1 MEAAIAPEG
10 VALALLGG
18 WRLSIDG
25 RPATP
30 PAYEKGRALL
40 AYLAMENRWLSRDA
54 LAAMFWPDSLAHRAN
69 LRQVL
74 ANLRAVLGDGAAAAP
89 CLLVRRDAIAIE
101 PECAARL
108 DVAAFLAWPPRCA
121 ESGSA
126 QRCAPCLRQMEA
138 AERLYSGEFM
148 AGFALADC
156 PDFEEWLR
164 RKRESLR
171 RHAVGLCGRLA
182 DCHERYGEREQAIAF
197 AHRATELDHWDETS
211 QRRLMRLLAASGQL
225 AAALR
230 QYEALEASLAR
241 EVGVPPEEATRA
253 LYTSLRSGDA
263 GMAGHDSPETRAR
276 TATGDHAAE
285 TPPQEVRRVVV
296 LQVEPDLT
304 DDEGD
309 LLEPGHLPELD
320 VAFDSALARWN
331 GQRFQ
336 TAGLALGAVFG
347 LTEDSEEAPRRAL
360 RAAGE
365 IAARPEFH
373 RTRIGIC
380 EGRALIGTA
389 PGPSIAASTLPVL
402 AQRLAL
408 CGEPGDVITAEGLMA
423 ALDPGTAFERLPR
436 RRFTG
441 LAGEHTPCRLAGR
454 THGKY
459 QPYPAVFATPFVGRE
474 EERRRLGEALAAAGA
489 EGRPRF
495 IELTGLPGTG
505 KSRLLAELAR
515 EHRERGGEVRWIRH
529 RPELRYVSLGGL
541 RENLR
546 ERIGWLG
553 DAEATQAG
561 NTARL
566 DAWLAKLPPATGRL
580 ALRAPLAKLLA
591 HDPHPAGDA
600 AGCSTTAA
608 LLTLMFAP
616 SRREQPV
623 LLVLDDLH
631 WADEA
636 TRELLQAAMKSAP
649 EAPLLAILAGRPAG
663 RIEAPAAAAVS
674 RTMLRPLT
682 QAESLALIAA
692 IDADGRIAP
701 ARRSELARMSGGLP
715 LYAEYIARTA
725 RDQPVS
731 GASLFGI
738 LQGVL
743 DRLGPERIVLQ
754 AASVFGTCFG
764 ETALRILLPGHAI
777 GAALEQAAALAIT
790 RCTGDDNH
798 AFRHALLR
806 DCAYESIPP
815 RQRREW
821 HRRAAAWLSQRPGT
835 PSADIAQHLEA
846 AHAWHDAR
854 KSWSQAAETAYLG
867 EFAGDAKEAAV
878 RALAT
883 AEKDDVPLP
892 PGERAELE
900 LLAGYAALMAQGY
913 GAKEARRFF
922 APTAARTDAELPP
935 EILFRA
941 LSGMAAAI
949 PQGRS
954 ETLAIMQRLEAMA
967 TTPAHRMM
975 VGYGYGSL
983 LFWRGEFAAS
993 LRHFDAAIAIG
1004 EGLASRE
1011 WLRYSADSP
1020 VVACQAL
1027 KAINL
1032 AFSGDGAD
1040 ACAAS
1045 ARALADARRD
1055 GRAHGLCFA
1064 LTMAASVHLVLD
1076 RPADVERLAAE
1087 GLELAAQRR
1096 FPLWHAYNTLFG
1108 MWAKAR
1114 QGRLRM
1120 RSSFRLISMHRE
1132 FAAASRLSPVTSLWF
1147 VASIFEALDQWALAE
1162 ATVGRALALAE
1173 NGGDRYCMP
1182 DLMRQKGLAR
1192 HARGD
1197 EDGARRWID
1206 KALALSDAIGSHG
1219 LKPRIVRL
1227 IGHLARPGAQEPPPR
1242 RR

>member
-1 MEAAIAPEG
+1 MEAATAPVG

-25 RPATP
+25 LPASP

-54 LAAMFWPDSLAHRAN
+54 LAAMFWPDSLGHRAN

-74 ANLRAVLGDGAAAAP
+74 ANLRAVLNDGDTAAP
-89 CLLVRRDAIAIE
+89 CLLVRRDAIAVG

-121 ESGSA
+121 EAGSL
-126 QRCAPCLRQMEA
+126 QRCAPCLQQMEA

-148 AGFALADC
+148 AGFTLADC
-156 PDFEEWLR
+156 PEFEEWLH

-171 RHAVGLCGRLA
+171 RHAVALCGRLA
-182 DCHERYGEREQAIAF
+182 DCHERYGEREQALAF
-197 AHRATELDHWDETS
+197 ARRATELDHWDEAA
-211 QRRLMRLLAASGQL
+211 QRRLMRFLAASGQL
-225 AAALR
+225 AAALK
-230 QYEALEASLAR
+230 QYEALETSLAR
-241 EVGVPPEEATRA
+241 EVGVLPEEATRA
-253 LYTSLRSGDA
+253 LHGKLRNGDKA
-263 GMAGHDSPETRAR
+263 GQEPAVAGPR
-276 TATGDHAAE
+276 TVAGGGSAE
-285 TPPQEVRRVVV
+285 PPQEVRRVVV

-304 DDEGD
+304 DDESD
-309 LLEPGHLPELD
+309 LLEPGRLPEVDAL
-320 VAFDSALARWN
+320 FDDALARWN
-331 GQRFQ
+331 GQRYP

-347 LTEDSEEAPRRAL
+347 LAEDGEQAPRRAL
-360 RAAGE
+360 QAARE
-365 IAARPEFH
+365 IAARPEFR

-380 EGRALIGTA
+380 EGRALIGA
-389 PGPSIAASTLPVL
+389 DPGPSIAASPLPAL

-408 CGEPGDVITAEGLMA
+408 CGEPGDIIAAAGLA
-423 ALDPGTAFERLPR
+423 AGTEPDAAFDRLPR

-441 LAGEHTPCRLAGR
+441 LAGEHTPCRLTGLAGA
-454 THGKY
+454 KY
-459 QPYPAVFATPFVGRE
+459 QPYPAAFATPFVGRE
-474 EERRRLGEALAAAGA
+474 EERRQLGEALAAAGA
-489 EGRPRF
+489 EGRVRF
-495 IELTGLPGTG
+495 VELIGLPGTG

-515 EHRERGGEVRWIRH
+515 EHRERGGEVRWVRH

-546 ERIGWLG
+546 ERIGPLG
-553 DAEATQAG
+553 DNPGGTAG
-561 NTARL
+561 DDARL
-566 DAWLAKLPPATGRL
+566 DAWLAKLPTATGRL
-580 ALRAPLAKLLA
+580 ALRAPLKTLLA
-591 HDPHPAGDA
+591 RDPQPAGDA
-600 AGCSTTAA
+600 SGRSMAEV

-649 EAPLLAILAGRPAG
+649 ASPLLAILAGRPAG
-663 RIEAPAAAAVS
+663 GVQGPARSAVP
-674 RTMLRPLT
+674 RTTLRPLAL
-682 QAESLALIAA
+682 AESQALIAA

-731 GASLFGI
+731 GASLFGV

-743 DRLGPERIVLQ
+743 DRLGSGRCVLQ
-754 AASVFGTCFG
+754 AASVFGTNFS
-764 ETALRILLPGHAI
+764 EAALRVLLPNQAI
-777 GAALEQAAALAIT
+777 GAALEQAAALAIS
-790 RCTGDDNH
+790 RCTGDDHH

-835 PSADIAQHLEA
+835 PPADIAQHLEA
-846 AHAWHDAR
+846 AHAWREAR
-854 KSWSQAAETAYLG
+854 KFWSQAAETAYLG

-878 RALAT
+878 RALAA
-883 AEKDDVPLP
+883 AEKDDAPLSA
-892 PGERAELE
+892 GERAELE
-900 LLAGYAALMAQGY
+900 LLAGYAALMTQGY

-935 EILFRA
+935 ETLFRA

-967 TTPAHRMM
+967 ATPAHRMM

-1004 EGLASRE
+1004 EDLPARE

-1020 VVACQAL
+1020 VVACHAL
-1027 KAINL
+1027 KGINL

-1087 GLELAAQRR
+1087 GLELAAQRH

-1147 VASIFEALDQWALAE
+1147 VASIFEALGQWTLTE

-1182 DLMRQKGLAR
+1182 DLLRQKGLAR

-1197 EDGARRWID
+1197 LDGARRWLD
-1206 KALALSDAIGSHG
+1206 QALALADAIGSHG
-1219 LKPRIVRL
+1219 LKPRIVRS